1 MANVADVLGKVTGA
15 AAGTVG
21 GGVNS
26 VISAGVNLPTQLVS
40 AAATAVDGT
49 VVGVGEGIVV
59 GSGLATTGVT
69 SFVDLICAW
78 ARGIVGTVGGY
89 LNNAVIDVVKV
100 VDKEAAENLPRDPD
114 LKKHFGELGD
124 VIGTAMNGSAE
135 SKGIGLNGSRS
146 TLSWGSPSATWG
158 GDNLFSAISNGLE
171 ALVPSNDSTNNSTKD
186 KPADVGMLQSTVGG
200 MVGLINGVGNTLS
213 SLIPGG
219 NTAQKSVASSE
230 EKPAASSEETL
241 SETTLAPSGDNLFS
255 AISNGLEALVP
266 SNNSALDKSAA
277 GGILGSV
284 ASGILGLIDGI
295 GGAVASLIPGGNTAQ
310 KSVASSEETPSE
322 ATLAQSAD
330 IPAYDAF
337 VASAYEPLHDTANTV
352 AVIM

>member
-26 VISAGVNLPTQLVS
+26 VISAGVNIPTQLVS

-49 VVGVGEGIVV
+49 VVGVGEGVVV

-78 ARGIVGTVGGY
+78 ARGIIGTAGGY

-114 LKKHFGELGD
+114 LKKHFGELGN
-124 VIGTAMNGSAE
+124 VIGTAIDGSGE

-146 TLSWGSPSATWG
+146 SLSWASPSATWG

-171 ALVPSNDSTNNSTKD
+171 ALVPSNDSANDSTKD

-200 MVGLINGVGNTLS
+200 IVGLINGVGNTLS
-213 SLIPGG
+213 TLIPGG
-219 NTAQKSVASSE
+219 NTAQKPVASSE
-230 EKPAASSEETL
+230 EKPAASSEET
-241 SETTLAPSGDNLFS
+241 PSGDNLFS

-266 SNNSALDKSAA
+266 SNDSAQGKSAA

-322 ATLAQSAD
+322 ATLAQSQSAD
-330 IPAYDAF
+330 VPASDSF
-337 VASAYEPLHDTANTV
+337 VASAYDPLHDTANTV
-352 AVIM
+352 PVIM